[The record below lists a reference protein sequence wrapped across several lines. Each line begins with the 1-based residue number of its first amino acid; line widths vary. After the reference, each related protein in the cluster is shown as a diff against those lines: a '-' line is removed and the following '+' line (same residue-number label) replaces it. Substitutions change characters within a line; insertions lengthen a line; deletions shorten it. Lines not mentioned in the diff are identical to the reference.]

1 VQADEATRL
10 ETGPASLRAAA
21 SRPRAGDV
29 ARELRRDDQGQLRPP
44 GLGRAVLTPF
54 YRRRENN
61 AMIMGLVRVG
71 KTFTATAVGHAA
83 VRRRFSVVFW
93 RTDVLLKKLRATAS
107 ATAMTRRCESS

>member
-1 VQADEATRL
+1 
-10 ETGPASLRAAA
+10 
-21 SRPRAGDV
+21 
-29 ARELRRDDQGQLRPP
+29 
-44 GLGRAVLTPF
+44 
-54 YRRRENN
+54 
-61 AMIMGLVRVG
+61 MIMGLVRVG